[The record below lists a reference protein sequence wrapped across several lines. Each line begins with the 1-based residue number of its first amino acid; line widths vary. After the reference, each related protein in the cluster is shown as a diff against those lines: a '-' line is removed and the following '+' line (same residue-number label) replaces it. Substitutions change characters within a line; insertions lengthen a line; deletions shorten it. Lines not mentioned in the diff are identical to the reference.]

1 MSRVVDQLRCAL
13 KAKNV
18 IIEQLEEE
26 KRDAVSEATC
36 QLELKISELAARL
49 RELDTAAPRDVSSL
63 QSSAVTVVNNH
74 VCNILI
80 LFAHRRMIAERGGC
94 FQQRLFVCLSVFF
107 I

>member
-36 QLELKISELAARL
+36 QLELKISELTAKL
-49 RELDTAAPRDVSSL
+49 RELETPAPRDVSSL
-63 QSSAVTVVNNH
+63 QSSAVTVVTNL
-74 VCNILI
+74 VSDIAVFVLI
-80 LFAHRRMIAERGGC
+80 SDVKLQLTNCCH
-94 FQQRLFVCLSVFF
+94 
-107 I
+107 

>member
-1 MSRVVDQLRCAL
+1 VDQLRCAL

-36 QLELKISELAARL
+36 QLELKISELAAKL
-49 RELDTAAPRDVSSL
+49 RELETPAPRDVSSL
-63 QSSAVTVVNNH
+63 QSTAVTAVTNH

-80 LFAHRRMIAERGGC
+80 LFTQRLIIAEQGGC
-94 FQQRLFVCLSVFF
+94 FQQRLFVCWPDCKT
-107 I
+107 